1 MPRNGYVGQMPTS
14 SKLFPHG
21 LKGVIFDCDGVMI
34 DSRDANR
41 IFYNRV
47 LAHFGLP
54 PMTPDQEKYSFMAT
68 GRQALEHIVPPP
80 LHGQIDH
87 VTSKVVSYRR
97 DITPLLRLQPG
108 FREFIEYLHTCGIR
122 MAIATNRVEK
132 GIQTVLDFFA
142 LPNYFNPVVT
152 ASNAKPK
159 PSPEGGLR
167 ICAEWGVAPGDVLFI
182 GDSEHDLA
190 AACGAG
196 IVFAAFGNTA
206 LHGRIA
212 ATDFDGLKQ
221 TLASIL

>member
-1 MPRNGYVGQMPTS
+1 MPTNS
-14 SKLFPHG
+14 EFFPHG

-34 DSRDANR
+34 DSIGANR

-68 GRQALEHIVPPP
+68 AHQALEHIVPPH
-80 LHGQIDH
+80 LHDRIDH
-87 VTSKVVSYRR
+87 VTGNVVNYQR

-108 FREFIEYLHTCGIR
+108 FREFIECLHTRGIR

-132 GIQTVLDFFA
+132 GLQTVLDFFA

-152 ASNAKPK
+152 ASNAEPK

-167 ICAEWGVAPGDVLFI
+167 ICADWGIAPEDVLFI
-182 GDSEHDLA
+182 GDSEHDLEA
-190 AACGAG
+190 ASGAG
-196 IVFAAFGNTA
+196 IVFAAFGNAA
-206 LHGRIA
+206 LRGRIG
-212 ATDFDGLKQ
+212 ATDFEGLRQ
-221 TLASIL
+221 TLALTL